1 MEAKLPKVLLST
13 NGIQAARIGRIAVVL
28 LIAASSSGC
37 ATLMQPFSDVQPTAA
52 LVEPDQDTRLNAS
65 DEVSTDFATTQVDNQ
80 WITHVYRG
88 DPDPRAGVA
97 KM

>member
-1 MEAKLPKVLLST
+1 MLKVLLST

-28 LIAASSSGC
+28 LMATASSGC
-37 ATLMQPFSDVQPTAA
+37 ATLMQPFSAVQPTAA
-52 LVEPDQDTRLNAS
+52 LVEPDQDTSANVS
-65 DEVSTDFATTQVDNQ
+65 DEVSADFATTPVDNQ

-88 DPDPRAGVA
+88 DADPRAGVA

>member
-1 MEAKLPKVLLST
+1 MLKVLLST

-28 LIAASSSGC
+28 LMATSSSGC
-37 ATLMQPFSDVQPTAA
+37 ATLMQPFSAVQPTAA
-52 LVEPDQDTRLNAS
+52 LVEPDQDTSANVS
-65 DEVSTDFATTQVDNQ
+65 DEVSADFATTPVDNQ

-88 DPDPRAGVA
+88 DADPRAGVA